1 MICGCILNSTYKPV
15 HINSRNNLQCC
26 RCKMSKLLDSKKVMQ
41 ESRVSLSKQV
51 REYLTLEVGDYIMF
65 IEENGRI
72 YLKKAEA

>member
-1 MICGCILNSTYKPV
+1 
-15 HINSRNNLQCC
+15 
-26 RCKMSKLLDSKKVMQ
+26 MSKLLDSKKVMQ